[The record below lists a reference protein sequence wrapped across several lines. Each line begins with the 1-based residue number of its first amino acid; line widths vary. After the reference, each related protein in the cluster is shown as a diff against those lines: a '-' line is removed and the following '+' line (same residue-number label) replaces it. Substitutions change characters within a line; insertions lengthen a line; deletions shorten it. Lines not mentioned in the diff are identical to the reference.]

1 MGTFYSGMIVKKRS
15 GSIAWKTLA
24 VKPKPRACP
33 KPRAEGWA
41 DSSESRNRYRSLP
54 WEAYRS
60 HLLVEAVCEFLLC
73 WMLFS

>member
-33 KPRAEGWA
+33 KPRAEGGA
-41 DSSESRNRYRSLP
+41 ESSESRNRSCMGG
-54 WEAYRS
+54 
-60 HLLVEAVCEFLLC
+60 LLIALLIEAVCEFLLC
-73 WMLFS
+73 